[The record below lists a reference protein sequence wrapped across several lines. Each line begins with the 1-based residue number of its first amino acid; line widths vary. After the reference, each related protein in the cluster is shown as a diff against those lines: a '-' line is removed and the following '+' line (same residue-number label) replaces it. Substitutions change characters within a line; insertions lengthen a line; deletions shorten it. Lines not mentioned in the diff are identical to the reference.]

1 MGAGYIQ
8 HALGPGYPVE
18 RQLRTKEV
26 AMTTASPIG
35 ARGGTST
42 PATAK
47 TAAPIIYKAITT
59 DQVSDLQVIE
69 KKVDANGLP
78 IMGHPPGL
86 STRLVGKTGS
96 QILIQMLAEHGVTD
110 AFGYPGGAIL
120 PTFDALYDAKINFIL
135 VRHEQGAGHMADGY
149 ARATG
154 KPGVVIVTSGP
165 GATNT
170 VTALGTAYM
179 DSIPMIVFS
188 GQVRTYMIGNDAFQ
202 EADVTGIVRPVT
214 KRAYLVKNVRD
225 LPRIINEAFVIA
237 TTGRPG
243 PVLIDLPVDVTTSK
257 IEEAVDDTPHLPG
270 YRPRVLGHSKMTKSA
285 AEMINASKRPV
296 LYVGGGAV
304 LANAWKEVRQLADK
318 GNIPC
323 TTTLLGL
330 GAFDENNPRALHM
343 LGMHGSAYA
352 NYAVQESDCLI
363 AVGARFD
370 DRVTG
375 NLKFFAPKAKIIHI
389 DIDPA
394 SISKNVKV
402 DIPVVGDARLCLR
415 DIIEHIQHVER
426 TEWFDQINA
435 WKAKFPFTYRDDS
448 KLAKPQAI
456 IEAINRITQ
465 GKAIFATGVGQHQMW
480 AAQFIRW
487 SQPRSMIS
495 SGGLGTMGFGVPAA
509 IGAQIGRPGE
519 TVIDIDGD
527 SSFIMF
533 PQELATA
540 AQYKLPVKIA
550 ILNNNF
556 QGMVRQW
563 QQLFYNSRFSHTE
576 MVNPDFAKLAE
587 GFGVKGISCK
597 RKEDVDKCV
606 AEMLAYPGPVVVD
619 FLCETNENVY
629 PMVASGKALHDMD
642 LGVDGQAPAPTN
654 TARELGSLA

>member
-1 MGAGYIQ
+1 
-8 HALGPGYPVE
+8 
-18 RQLRTKEV
+18 
-26 AMTTASPIG
+26 MTTLSTPPG
-35 ARGGTST
+35 ARGTTPPSQSPTQPKPST
-42 PATAK
+42 AVR
-47 TAAPIIYKAITT
+47 T
-59 DQVSDLQVIE
+59 DQVADLQVLE

-78 IMGHPPGL
+78 IMGAPPGL
-86 STRLVGKTGS
+86 SSRYVGKSGS

-214 KRAYLVKNVRD
+214 KRAYLVKDVKD
-225 LPRIINEAFVIA
+225 LPRIINEAFIIA

-257 IEEAVDDTPHLPG
+257 IEAEVDDTPYLPG
-270 YRPRVLGHSKMTKSA
+270 YKPRVLGHSKMTKAA
-285 AEMINASKRPV
+285 AEMINASRRPV
-296 LYVGGGAV
+296 LYVGGGAI

-318 GNIPC
+318 ANLPC
-323 TTTLLGL
+323 TTTLLGM
-330 GAFDENNPRALHM
+330 GAFDEHNPRSLHM

-352 NYAVQESDCLI
+352 NYAVQEADCLI

-375 NLKFFAPKAKIIHI
+375 NLKFFAPKAKIIHV
-389 DIDPA
+389 DIDPS

-402 DIPVVGDARLCLR
+402 DIPVVGDCRLCLQ
-415 DIIEHIQHVER
+415 DIIQHVQHVER
-426 TEWFDQINA
+426 KEWFDQIDQ
-435 WKAKFPFTYRDDS
+435 WKRKYPFTYLDDT
-448 KLAKPQAI
+448 ANTKPQAV
-456 IEAINRITQ
+456 IEAINKVTQ
-465 GKAIFATGVGQHQMW
+465 GKAVFATGVGQHQMW

-509 IGAQIGRPGE
+509 IGAQVGRPGE
-519 TVIDIDGD
+519 LVIDIDGD
-527 SSFIMF
+527 ASFIMF

-540 AQYKLPVKIA
+540 AEYNLPIKVA
-550 ILNNNF
+550 VLNNHF
-556 QGMVRQW
+556 QGMVKQW
-563 QQLFYNSRFSHTE
+563 QELFYKGRLSYSK

-587 GFGVKGISCK
+587 GFGVKGIRCD
-597 RKEDVDKCV
+597 RKEDVYKAV
-606 AEMLAYPGPVVVD
+606 EEMVKHPGPCVVD
-619 FLCETNENVY
+619 FHCEMNEHVY
-629 PMVASGKALHDMD
+629 PMVASGKALHEME
-642 LGVDGQAPAPTN
+642 LGVVGQAAASHAPHPN
-654 TARELGSLA
+654 AARELGSLA